1 MPPYFA
7 CLDGSVHI
15 GHWRFSAGAASVGS
29 ISKSMKDFKPERV
42 LVLAPH
48 TDDGEFGCGGTIAKY
63 LDLGIEVYYVA
74 FSACQ
79 QSVLKEF
86 PSDILIT
93 EVKAA
98 TQVLGISPQN
108 LILLDYAVRTFNY
121 RRQEILDDLIRLRK
135 ELAPDLILMPS
146 VNDIHQDHHTIA
158 TEGLRA
164 FKFAS
169 ILCYEVPWNNFTFN
183 TSAFVHLDEGHVQR
197 KVDALREYRSQAHRP
212 YANEEFIRSL
222 ARTRGVQIST
232 RYAETFDV
240 VRWIID

>member
-1 MPPYFA
+1 M
-7 CLDGSVHI
+7 I
-15 GHWRFSAGAASVGS
+15 
-29 ISKSMKDFKPERV
+29 KTTERV

-48 TDDGEFGCGGTIAKY
+48 TDDGEFGCGGTIAKFVEQ
-63 LDLGIEVYYVA
+63 GKEVYYAA

-98 TQVLGISPQN
+98 TKVLGIKKEN
-108 LILLDYAVRTFNY
+108 LILFDYEVRTFNY
-121 RRQEILDDLIRLRK
+121 RRQEILDDILKMKASIK
-135 ELAPDLILMPS
+135 PDLVMMPS
-146 VNDIHQDHHTIA
+146 VNDIHQDHYTIA
-158 TEGLRA
+158 TEGVRA
-164 FKFAS
+164 FKFSS

-183 TSAFVHLDEGHVQR
+183 TSAFVHLEERHIIKKSEAVS
-197 KVDALREYRSQAHRP
+197 EYKSQAHRS
-212 YANEEFIRSL
+212 YANDEFIRSL
-222 ARTRGVQIST
+222 ARTRGVQIGT